1 MMNLGCIENMLLIED
16 YVVKNIRA
24 DYCNRD
30 ISANKYE
37 NMPVRRGR
45 GQQYGEMIGTMVT
58 LIKGD
63 EIVTL
68 DSSYPD
74 IQSFAMDMVRLGEIV
89 TKAEARDKK

>member
-30 ISANKYE
+30 IGANKYE
-37 NMPVRRGR
+37 NIPVRRGR
-45 GQQYGEMIGTMVT
+45 GQQYGETIGAMVT

-63 EIVTL
+63 EVVTL

>member
-1 MMNLGCIENMLLIED
+1 MMNLGCIENMLLMED

-24 DYCNRD
+24 DYYNRD
-30 ISANKYE
+30 IGISKYE
-37 NMPVRRGR
+37 NMPARRGR
-45 GQQYGEMIGTMVT
+45 GQQYGETIGITVT

-74 IQSFAMDMVRLGEIV
+74 IQSFAMDMVRFGEIV
-89 TKAEARDKK
+89 TKSEARGKK